1 LWKDKVEKPIHPKTV
16 IGHVHLKVSDLE
28 RSVKFYTEVLGFEV
42 TTRMGNQAAFL
53 SAGGYHHH
61 IGLNTWESQGGLPP
75 AQGTTGLFH
84 FAILVPDRKE
94 LSRSIRRLKAHN
106 WPIDG
111 AADHG
116 VSEAIYLRDP
126 DKNGIE
132 IYCDRPREEWPKD
145 TNGQLTMYTRPLDF
159 DSLMKEAQ

>member
-1 LWKDKVEKPIHPKTV
+1 MNAIHPQTA

-28 RSVKFYTEVLGFEV
+28 RSVQFYSEVLGFEI

-61 IGLNTWESQGGLPP
+61 IGLNTWESKDGSPPP
-75 AQGTTGLFH
+75 APSTGLYH
-84 FAILVPDRKE
+84 FAILMPSRKE
-94 LSRSIRRLKAHN
+94 LARVVQRLVDHD

-116 VSEAIYLRDP
+116 VSEAVYLHDP
-126 DKNGIE
+126 DETGIE
-132 IYCDRPREEWPKD
+132 IYADRRREEWPKD
-145 TNGQLTMYTRPLDF
+145 AEGNVVMYTRPLDL
-159 DSLMKEAQ
+159 DALMKELGEKAGK